1 MSVLA
6 STLFGPQFS
15 FCRHFEQSNCS
26 LPLFLCDRQ
35 CLIHCPTQFLVVK
48 VLELIMTNFE
58 SLNSKIQSVIFY
70 QVNFSS
76 YLRISIFVK
85 ALVNR
90 ALTNATPKIP
100 RTVPKNPKNS

>member
-58 SLNSKIQSVIFY
+58 SLSKIKNPVRYFLSGQLFKLFKNFDFCEGLGEQGSHKCNSK
-70 QVNFSS
+70 
-76 YLRISIFVK
+76 
-85 ALVNR
+85 
-90 ALTNATPKIP
+90 
-100 RTVPKNPKNS
+100 NS